1 MASRHVLGSPH
12 RATTQLGPARANALS
27 VYSRRSLSDRRR
39 VRGAARPS
47 RSTRRG
53 RAAAPSGSTRRGR
66 AAPAFPPACHASRLL
81 AAHPNDGMSH
91 APSPPAAHTAHA
103 VSVPLVS
110 HAVFGPFFAAHR
122 RTALKLHFGDRAVS
136 VAARPRRGRP
146 IAARQRTAR
155 RAALLLR
162 NARTTYILTPAHLPH
177 PRTSRTR
184 APPAP
189 AHPVPSSRT
198 SRTRAPPAPAH
209 LPHPR
214 TPSRLHAPPA
224 PAHLPHPRTS
234 RTRAPRPVF
243 THLPHPAHPV
253 RSSRTA
259 RKPRTPRTARLRAPP
274 ADHAPRA
281 ALTHRRPAHPTTSS
295 RQERL
300 A

>member
-110 HAVFGPFFAAHR
+110 HAVCGPFFAAHR

-189 AHPVPSSRT
+189 AHLVPSSRT

-209 LPHPR
+209 PVPSSRTARTPR
-214 TPSRLHAPPA
+214 TPFGLHAPPA
-224 PAHLPHPRTS
+224 N
-234 RTRAPRPVF
+234 RAPRAP
-243 THLPHPAHPV
+243 PASARRPQTTHPV
-253 RSSRTA
+253 PLSLTA
-259 RKPRTPRTARLRAPP
+259 GPRTPRRPHGRSALRSGSTNVLSFTFISLKAPP
-274 ADHAPRA
+274 
-281 ALTHRRPAHPTTSS
+281 SS
-295 RQERL
+295 Q
-300 A
+300 